1 MARVEVDQTSGV
13 ADVTDATRRSTVA
26 QDQANDVAY
35 DEQQVRTIRHANLYL
50 TRIDP
55 WSIMKNAFLL
65 SLAVAIILVV
75 AVAVMWWMLTASG
88 TLSNLTRQINDIAGS
103 GSISVDLAG
112 LLSFSRV
119 MGVTGIIAGIEV
131 VLLSALATLF
141 AYLYNLAVGLTGGIS
156 VTLTEDH

>member
-1 MARVEVDQTSGV
+1 MANVEVDQASEV

-26 QDQANDVAY
+26 QDQANEAAY
-35 DEQQVRTIRHANLYL
+35 DQQQVRTIRHANLYL
-50 TRIDP
+50 TRVDP

-65 SLAVAIILVV
+65 SLAIAIILVV
-75 AVAVMWWMLTASG
+75 AVAVMWWMITASG
-88 TLSNLTRQINDIAGS
+88 TLSNLTRQINEITGS
-103 GSISVDLAG
+103 GSFTLDLTG

-119 MGVTGIIAGIEV
+119 MGVTAVIAAIEV

-141 AYLYNLAVGLTGGIS
+141 AYLYNLAVGLTGGIA